1 MPTRTSFCL
10 ALLSTTAAI
19 AASSGLPLGVVDYSE
34 WTNPDTM
41 QIAADGTGALYML
54 VSCTNSG
61 LSPSCVI
68 KLTADGKTIVWQNAL
83 GFTAS
88 AMAVDPHGG
97 VFVTAY
103 SPDGE
108 SSHVFV
114 EKLTADGTSVSW
126 RTQIGSDLSPSSTN
140 RLFSL
145 AVDSTGRAFAAGY
158 DEASGEG
165 YVVRLNAAGA
175 VDYTTSVTGG
185 PSVIA
190 VDPMGSSVVVGIIG
204 SSVLAWLAPDRDTK
218 FYSTIPRNDSA
229 AFSYLSRMAV
239 AVAPNGDAILYSSD
253 PLGHWL
259 LQRFDTTGAV
269 RFSEAVLSG
278 YSGGL
283 SVAVDAAGNA
293 YITGY
298 SGSAMYPVRSSLVP
312 CGTAWLSVVAPDG
325 SILQTTYIPG
335 AAKDF
340 SVPGVLVAT
349 SPNSTVFVVALL
361 ADPTFAPSQAGPFA
375 VTSNFAAILL
385 RLSSNAN
392 PQTLPLACVGNS
404 ASYSIGP
411 IAPGGLVTL
420 FGSGL
425 GPQQGIQTHATLQSP
440 FPTQAAN
447 VEVTFDGRPAP
458 LLWVQDAQINAV
470 APWSLTPGQTTQVC
484 VSNSGVKT
492 NCLTWPVTQASPG
505 VFTVDGLHAAALNQD
520 GTINSAGNPAPQG
533 SIVSVFA
540 TGLGPISPPQADGSL
555 VGLPLP
561 VNELPLQLGY
571 SCSIP
576 CVPPPMFDALYGGP
590 APFLIAGASQVN
602 YRATSIVLYL
612 GVVAPSRAAFSNGFQ
627 VYVAGQ

>member
-1 MPTRTSFCL
+1 MFTRTSFCL
-10 ALLSTTAAI
+10 ALWSTTAAI

-34 WTNPDTM
+34 WANPDTM

-54 VSCTNSG
+54 FSCTNSG

-88 AMAVDPHGG
+88 AMAVDPRGG
-97 VFVTAY
+97 VYVTSYSAY
-103 SPDGE
+103 GE
-108 SSHVFV
+108 SSQVFV
-114 EKLTADGTSVSW
+114 EKLTADGTSVAW

-140 RLFSL
+140 RLFVL
-145 AVDSTGRAFAAGY
+145 AVDSTGRAFAGGY
-158 DEASGEG
+158 DEASGGG

-185 PSVIA
+185 PSAIA
-190 VDPMGSSVVVGIIG
+190 VDPTGSSVVVGIIG

-218 FYSTIPRNDSA
+218 FYATVPQKNW
-229 AFSYLSRMAV
+229 MAV

-253 PLGHWL
+253 YLGHWL
-259 LQRFDTTGAV
+259 LQRFEPTGAV

-278 YSGGL
+278 YSGDL
-283 SVAVDAAGNA
+283 RVAVDAAGNA

-298 SGSAMYPVRSSLVP
+298 SGSAMYPVRSSLAP

-335 AAKDF
+335 VANG
-340 SVPGVLVAT
+340 VPGVFIAT
-349 SPNSTVFVVALL
+349 SPNSTVFVVALG
-361 ADPTFAPSQAGPFA
+361 DTTFAPSQAGPFA
-375 VTSNFAAILL
+375 VNGNFAAILL

-392 PQTLPLACVGNS
+392 AQTLPLACVGNS

-411 IAPGGLVTL
+411 IAPGGMVTL

-425 GPQQGIQTHATLQSP
+425 GPQQGIETHATLQSP

-458 LLWVQDAQINAV
+458 LLWVQDGQINAV

-484 VSNSGVKT
+484 VTNDGVKT

-505 VFTVDGLHAAALNQD
+505 VFTVDGVHAAALNQD
-520 GTINSAGNPAPQG
+520 GTINSAANPAPQG

-561 VNELPLQLGY
+561 VNELPLRLGY
-571 SCSIP
+571 ACLGIFCTAP
-576 CVPPPMFDALYGGP
+576 HLFDALYGGP

-602 YRATSIVLYL
+602 FQANSSLLYL
-612 GVVAPSRAAFSNGFQ
+612 AIAAPSLAAYSNNFQ